1 MERLKITLTKADY
14 RQCVTLCLRGHSHA
28 STINRAQ
35 VLLALHDGADISE
48 VMRVLRVK
56 RTRLWRLRKQYLQGG
71 LNDALADRRRRS

>member
-1 MERLKITLTKADY
+1 MERLKITLTNTDY
-14 RQCVTLCLRGHSHA
+14 RQCVALCLKGNSHA

-35 VLLALHDGADISE
+35 VLLALHDGVDISE
-48 VMRVLRVK
+48 VMRALRVK